1 MADQF
6 LRIERSNGVLK
17 ITLDDPKTRNALGPE
32 MVGGLVEEL
41 DRFEQNPDDRVL
53 LLTGQDPSF
62 CSGANIRRFDE
73 RIQESKP
80 DQQKDHP
87 VGVLPWAKM
96 DALLGEQ
103 RKADPNSGALLPLR
117 IHELQKPSIV
127 AVNGFAIGVGMGLT
141 LACDIRLASE
151 RAVFS
156 EAFVHMGLIP
166 GDGSCWQ
173 LPRLIGLSHTLLL
186 QYTGDRI
193 DAAEAHRIG
202 LVSKVYS
209 HDNLTQASFELAQR
223 IAQGPTV
230 SLSLTKYLVQ
240 KSLDMGLRESL
251 DLANAAQELARLSE
265 DHQEAVQAFLEKRK
279 PQFKGQ

>member
-62 CSGANIRRFDE
+62 CSGADIRRFDE
-73 RIQESKP
+73 RIQESEP
-80 DQQKDHP
+80 DHQKDHP

-103 RKADPNSGALLPLR
+103 RKVDPNSGALLPLR

-193 DAAEAHRIG
+193 DATEAHRIG

-251 DLANAAQELARLSE
+251 DLADAAQELARRSE

>member
-202 LVSKVYS
+202 LVSKGYS

-251 DLANAAQELARLSE
+251 DLANAAQELARRSE